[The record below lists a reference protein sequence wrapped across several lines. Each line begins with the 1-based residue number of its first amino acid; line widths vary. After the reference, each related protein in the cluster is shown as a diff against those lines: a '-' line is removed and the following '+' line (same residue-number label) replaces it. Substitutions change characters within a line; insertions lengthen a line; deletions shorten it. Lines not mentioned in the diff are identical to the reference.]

1 MVLKTSK
8 INRRMI
14 CNCNIIHVDN
24 LRCKRKDRDKPSVR
38 GHFTVSDSVLHDLI
52 HVPRAR
58 RIYECFNILL
68 NENMEIVRTLL

>member
-14 CNCNIIHVDN
+14 CNCDIIHVDN
-24 LRCKRKDRDKPSVR
+24 LRCKRKDKDKPSVR
-38 GHFTVSDSVLHDLI
+38 GHFTVGATRSH
-52 HVPRAR
+52 PRPTSSYNIR
-58 RIYECFNILL
+58 MFYILL